1 MRERTNT
8 EDLYAVAV
16 IRRSTVVG
24 HVPRNMSACCA
35 LFLRRNHLRMVLF
48 TRAQSCH
55 EKFGHARV
63 HCACALCVW
72 VVLTSCLSLARIKFG
87 DVLAIRQTAKLKSRQ
102 IFPLYGI
109 LSSYKC
115 STFTIIIRSLVSSV
129 LCLHVHSCYISA
141 SS

>member
-24 HVPRNMSACCA
+24 HVPRNMSAGCA

-55 EKFGHARV
+55 EKFGHACV
-63 HCACALCVW
+63 HCACALCMRVGGTY
-72 VVLTSCLSLARIKFG
+72 VMFIISEDLNLAMFWRF
-87 DVLAIRQTAKLKSRQ
+87 AK
-102 IFPLYGI
+102 PPN
-109 LSSYKC
+109 
-115 STFTIIIRSLVSSV
+115 
-129 LCLHVHSCYISA
+129 
-141 SS
+141 